1 MVITIM
7 RFHCTIPAYSILAL
21 YTTVLCINYSRERVI
36 ICDQRIRERSTH
48 FLKLQ
53 KQKTDFEFYE
63 ALLLQDQTQLENVFD
78 ELHTCHVK
86 QKELNKSI
94 VKETEETATYLTEVR
109 EWHQQAS
116 ELYST
121 FVSKREATKKG

>member
-1 MVITIM
+1 M
-7 RFHCTIPAYSILAL
+7 
-21 YTTVLCINYSRERVI
+21 I
-36 ICDQRIRERSTH
+36 IYDQRIRERSTH
-48 FLKLQ
+48 FLELQ

-86 QKELNKSI
+86 QKELNKDI
-94 VKETEETATYLTEVR
+94 VKEIEEIETYLTEVH

-116 ELYST
+116 ELCST
-121 FVSKREATKKG
+121 LVSKREATKKG